1 MMTKLKAALAGWG
14 RFFAPANK
22 WTLGISLLVL
32 AAGMFQIFIGPN
44 TVSRLLGG
52 LSAFCA
58 GTTFALAITIPHL
71 EGMRQFIEDHLY
83 DEHMIAQRLADE
95 TQDMLKRRGHQVGV
109 HGWPPGTDAPDTNK
123 PTRH

>member
-1 MMTKLKAALAGWG
+1 MRIKLKAALAGWW

-22 WTLGISLLVL
+22 WTLGISLFVL
-32 AAGMFQIFIGPN
+32 AGGLFQIVLDVN
-44 TVSRLLGG
+44 TFSSVLGG
-52 LSAFCA
+52 FTAFFA

-83 DEHMIAQRLADE
+83 DEHMIAQRLAEEAQE
-95 TQDMLKRRGHQVGV
+95 TLKRQGYPVGVGHQ
-109 HGWPPGTDAPDTNK
+109 WDAPDTNK